1 LHFSGRDAARPTL
14 KMRAPR
20 ACRICAKAQPG
31 VFFKVLFAGMEVAPG
46 IFRLELP
53 MPFELKHVNVYL
65 LRDGDQF
72 TLIDT
77 GLQTDES
84 RQVLN
89 QKLAALKVRVELINR
104 ILITHIH
111 PDHFGLAGEL
121 RDRSGAELVI
131 HRLEVALMEPRYAR
145 AEDLVYDVAKWL
157 SMNGVPAAEAEFVK
171 SASMAAREYVSVVE
185 PDTLLEGAE
194 RLPIEDSEIEVI
206 WTPGHS
212 PGHCCFYW
220 PVRGVLFSGDHLL
233 PKISPN
239 IGLHPQSGA
248 DPLDD
253 YIASL
258 DRIRRLEVETV
269 LPAHG
274 DPFFDHRG
282 RIGEIVEH
290 HEARK
295 AALVRLAGGGAKSG
309 WQLAAELFQ
318 GIMQRNVFQ
327 QRLALQET
335 LAHCQSLAVEGR
347 LHKQVSR
354 ELVTW
359 RAA

>member
-1 LHFSGRDAARPTL
+1 
-14 KMRAPR
+14 
-20 ACRICAKAQPG
+20 
-31 VFFKVLFAGMEVAPG
+31 
-46 IFRLELP
+46 
-53 MPFELKHVNVYL
+53 MPFELRHVNVYL
-65 LRDGDQF
+65 LRDGDAW
-72 TLIDT
+72 TLVDT
-77 GLQTDES
+77 GLQTEES

-89 QKLAALKVRVELINR
+89 QQLAGLKVTIKRISLIM
-104 ILITHIH
+104 ITHI
-111 PDHFGLAGEL
+111 PRDHFGLAGEL
-121 RDRSGAELVI
+121 RERSGAELII

-145 AEDLVYDVAKWL
+145 AEDLVHDVGKWL
-157 SMNGVPAAEAEFVK
+157 SMNGVPEEEAEFVK
-171 SASMAAREYVSVVE
+171 SASMGAREYVSVVE

-194 RLPIEDSEIEVI
+194 RLPVDDSEIEVI

-220 PVRGVLFSGDHLL
+220 PARGVLLSGDHLL

-253 YIASL
+253 YVFSL
-258 DRIRRLEVETV
+258 QRIRRLEVETV

-274 DPFFDHRG
+274 DPFYDHRG
-282 RIGEIVEH
+282 RIGEIIEH

-295 AALVRLAGGGAKSG
+295 AALVRLAGAGAKSG

-318 GIMQRNVFQ
+318 GIMQGDGFQ

-335 LAHCQSLAVEGR
+335 LAHCQSLAVDGR
-347 LHKQVSR
+347 LEKLVSR
-354 ELVTW
+354 ALVTW
-359 RAA
+359 SAA

>member
-1 LHFSGRDAARPTL
+1 MD
-14 KMRAPR
+14 
-20 ACRICAKAQPG
+20 
-31 VFFKVLFAGMEVAPG
+31 VLPG

-53 MPFELKHVNVYL
+53 MPFELRHVNVYL
-65 LRDGDQF
+65 LRDGDNF
-72 TLIDT
+72 TLVDT
-77 GLQTDES
+77 GLQTEES
-84 RQVLN
+84 RQALN
-89 QKLAALKVRVELINR
+89 EKLAALQVPVDRINR

-121 RDRSGAELVI
+121 RERARAELVI

-145 AEDLVYDVAKWL
+145 AEDLVHDVAEWL
-157 SMNGVPAAEAEFVK
+157 SKNGVPPAEAEFVK
-171 SASMAAREYVSVVE
+171 TASMAAREFVSVVE

-194 RLPIEDSEIEVI
+194 RLPIDESELEVV

-220 PVRGVLFSGDHLL
+220 AARRVLFSGDHLL

-253 YIASL
+253 YLASL
-258 DRIRRLEVETV
+258 ARIRGLEIDQV

-274 DPFFDHRG
+274 DPFGDHRE
-282 RIGEIVEH
+282 RIEVIMRH
-290 HEARK
+290 HDERK
-295 AALVRLAGGGAKSG
+295 AALVNLARDGAKSG
-309 WQLAAELFQ
+309 WQLAGGLFR
-318 GIMQRNVFQ
+318 GVMERNVFQ

-347 LHKQVSR
+347 LRKELR
-354 ELVTW
+354 RDLVTW
-359 RAA
+359 KAA

>member
-1 LHFSGRDAARPTL
+1 
-14 KMRAPR
+14 
-20 ACRICAKAQPG
+20 
-31 VFFKVLFAGMEVAPG
+31 
-46 IFRLELP
+46 
-53 MPFELKHVNVYL
+53 MPFELRHVNVYL
-65 LRDGDQF
+65 LRDGDHF

-77 GLQTDES
+77 GLQTEES
-84 RQVLN
+84 RQALN
-89 QKLAALKVRVELINR
+89 QKLAALKVPVDRINR

-121 RDRSGAELVI
+121 RERARAELVI

-145 AEDLVYDVAKWL
+145 AEDLVHDVAEWL
-157 SMNGVPAAEAEFVK
+157 SKNGVPPAEAEFVK
-171 SASMAAREYVSVVE
+171 TASMAAREFVSVVE

-194 RLPIEDSEIEVI
+194 RLPIDESELEVV

-220 PVRGVLFSGDHLL
+220 PARRVLFSGDHLL

-253 YIASL
+253 YLASL
-258 DRIRRLEVETV
+258 ARIRGLEIDQV

-274 DPFFDHRG
+274 DPFGDHRE
-282 RIGEIVEH
+282 RIEVIMRH
-290 HEARK
+290 HDERK
-295 AALVRLAGGGAKSG
+295 AALVNLARDGAKSG
-309 WQLAAELFQ
+309 WQLAGGLFR
-318 GIMQRNVFQ
+318 GVMERNVFQ

-347 LHKQVSR
+347 LRKEIR
-354 ELVTW
+354 RDLVTW
-359 RAA
+359 KAA

>member
-1 LHFSGRDAARPTL
+1 MD
-14 KMRAPR
+14 
-20 ACRICAKAQPG
+20 
-31 VFFKVLFAGMEVAPG
+31 VLPG

-53 MPFELKHVNVYL
+53 MPFELRHVNVYL
-65 LRDGDQF
+65 LRDGDHF
-72 TLIDT
+72 TLVDT
-77 GLQTDES
+77 GLQTEES
-84 RQVLN
+84 RQALN
-89 QKLAALKVRVELINR
+89 EKLAALEVPVDRINR

-121 RDRSGAELVI
+121 RERARAELVI

-145 AEDLVYDVAKWL
+145 AEDLVHDVAEWL
-157 SMNGVPAAEAEFVK
+157 SKNGVPPAEAEFVK
-171 SASMAAREYVSVVE
+171 TASMAAREFVSVVE

-194 RLPIEDSEIEVI
+194 RLPIDETELEVV

-220 PVRGVLFSGDHLL
+220 PARRVLFSGDHLL

-253 YIASL
+253 YLASL
-258 DRIRRLEVETV
+258 ARIRRLEVELV

-274 DPFFDHRG
+274 DPFRNHRE
-282 RIGEIVEH
+282 RIAAITQH
-290 HEARK
+290 HDERK
-295 AALVRLAGGGAKSG
+295 AALVNLARDGAKSG
-309 WQLAAELFQ
+309 WQLAGELFH
-318 GIMQRNVFQ
+318 GVMERNVFQ

-347 LHKQVSR
+347 LRKRVNRQ
-354 ELVTW
+354 LVTW
-359 RAA
+359 QAA